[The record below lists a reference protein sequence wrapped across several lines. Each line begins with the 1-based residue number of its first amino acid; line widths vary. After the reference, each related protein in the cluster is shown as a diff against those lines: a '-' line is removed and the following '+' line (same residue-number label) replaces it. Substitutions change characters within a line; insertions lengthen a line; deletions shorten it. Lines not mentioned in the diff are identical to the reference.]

1 MRIWLT
7 MGLLLLVYLA
17 FLAVL
22 RTLGVGLGW
31 LVLVSVGFAFV
42 QYFFSDR
49 LVLMSTGARV
59 VDADEYPQLHATVE
73 RLATNAG
80 IPMPRVA
87 VMPSPVP
94 NAFATGRSPKHA
106 VVAVTD
112 SIHKL
117 LSPRELEAVLAHEL
131 AHVKNRDILTM
142 TIASFVAMIASLI
155 MHNAIFLSLGDR
167 RDGGSP
173 WLLAWIAAIVV
184 WVVSNLLLMSLS
196 RYREFAADRGSA
208 LITGDPDS
216 LISAL
221 TKISGRIAQVPAEKQ
236 RQAESANAFF
246 ILPVRGSTLAELFA
260 THPPLERRIEAL
272 ERIRAELGPG
282 RVIA

>member
-112 SIHKL
+112 SIHKV

-272 ERIRAELGPG
+272 ERIRAELGAA

>member
-59 VDADEYPQLHATVE
+59 IDADEYPQLHATVE

-112 SIHKL
+112 SIHRL

-272 ERIRAELGPG
+272 ERIRAELGPY